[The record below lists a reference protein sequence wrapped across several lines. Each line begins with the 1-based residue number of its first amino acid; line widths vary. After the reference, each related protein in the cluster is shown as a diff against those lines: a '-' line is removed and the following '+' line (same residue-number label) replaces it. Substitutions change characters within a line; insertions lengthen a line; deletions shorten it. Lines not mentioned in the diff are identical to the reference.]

1 MALEITDSNFKQEI
15 EEYKGV
21 AMVDFWAAWCG
32 PCQAAGPIVTELQE
46 EVKEKAKIGKI
57 NVDENQEVASKYGV
71 MSIPTFIFFKDGKEA
86 DRKVGLQSK
95 EAMKETIEALLKG

>member
-32 PCQAAGPIVTELQE
+32 PCQAAAPIVAELHE
-46 EVKEKAKIGKI
+46 EVKEKAKVGKV
-57 NVDENQEVASKYGV
+57 NVDENQEIASKYGV

-95 EAMKETIEALLKG
+95 EAMKETIETLLKG